1 MNPNDCLSKKEVA
14 RRYAMQDW
22 EKPTVKQLNYAHSLA
37 EELGIEDNYNWQ
49 EMTREELSDLI
60 DELKDRLGYK

>member
-1 MNPNDCLSKKEVA
+1 M
-14 RRYAMQDW
+14 RDW

-49 EMTREELSDLI
+49 EMTREEISDLI
-60 DELKDRLGYK
+60 DELKDRLGLK

>member
-1 MNPNDCLSKKEVA
+1 MKE
-14 RRYAMQDW
+14 W

-37 EELGIEDNYNWQ
+37 EELGIEDRYNWLAMSKD
-49 EMTREELSDLI
+49 EISELI

>member
-1 MNPNDCLSKKEVA
+1 MKE
-14 RRYAMQDW
+14 W

-37 EELGIEDNYNWQ
+37 EELGIEDRYNWLA
-49 EMTREELSDLI
+49 MSKDELSELI